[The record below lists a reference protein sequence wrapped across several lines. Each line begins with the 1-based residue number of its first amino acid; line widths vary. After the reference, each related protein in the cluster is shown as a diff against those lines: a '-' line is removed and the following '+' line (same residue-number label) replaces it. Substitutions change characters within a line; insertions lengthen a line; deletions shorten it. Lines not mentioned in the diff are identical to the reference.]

1 LYDVM
6 MEVAP
11 SPVVALNRAIAI
23 GQRDGPEHGLE
34 ALHGI
39 SNADRL
45 RQYPF
50 YPAAI
55 GEFELRR
62 GSAEAARS
70 QFTMAASLA
79 RNPAERRFLDRRVRE
94 CLEHQ
99 ST

>member
-1 LYDVM
+1 M

-23 GQRDGPEHGLE
+23 GQRDGPEDGLE

-39 SNADRL
+39 THADRL
-45 RQYPF
+45 RQYSF
-50 YPAAI
+50 YPAAL

-62 GSAEAARS
+62 GSAEAARA

-79 RNPAERRFLDRRVRE
+79 RNPAERRFLDRRFRE
-94 CLEHQ
+94 C
-99 ST
+99 SGR